1 MQYRENLLDEDAK
14 KLFRELGGIDTR
26 NRALSPD
33 HPLYKQTEDEE
44 KLDKWRILLIDLID
58 FLACYF
64 LDIHLYEGTK
74 TEKDSFFEFADT
86 FSKLSRMPHDGT
98 ILIRYRGSP
107 TGTSLPAK
115 SDYVVVFGNLTVEA
129 SVVASMYKRIGAK
142 ASHYPGRVRKSFEQL
157 AAQGIDTLF
166 LEVPE
171 FDSAE
176 SSADELGRMELALSI
191 LSRYN
196 SALKSNSPIVF
207 EKKGKQYNIPI
218 TSDQNGN
225 PDINLTMVAGLNSLT
240 SKAMHSLVRKV
251 NAWMNSDSA
260 ISAGIQYPSI
270 YNAIFDIKSLKKKLT
285 QPPLEVNNVKWM
297 MADRNQEV
305 VTKEK
310 AQVASLVMKKFASSP
325 QKAGQVLQSVYA
337 TDYQKINSQH
347 LGKRLHLASGLLASI
362 EQKKAEDQPAEKPEQ
377 VAEISEHPEK
387 TAENRKTEAQEK
399 QEKQEEKVKNE
410 VLTNVQERFNQVK
423 EYVVEDLVVEEDVL
437 KVKSGEK
444 ETVIG
449 KVHEKFQK
457 MIDITKRRNAT
468 KKKMKDIIRK
478 STDFDESDYEILASN
493 FDITV
498 QDAKSLIT
506 LLQKCFDNKGHF
518 LRGNFERNIPE
529 FARYEKRVFDF
540 LWHYL
545 KETFHRH
552 DRVAFLNSLQLLIAR
567 MRQPKRA
574 IRVLLI
580 DLLLDPGTVNFPDRN
595 ALMLINLLLRKY
607 NKELNLDIEITP
619 EEVLLVK
626 EGIDTDV
633 VAATKIMVDG
643 VQGRVFE
650 KIKTIHKKLLE
661 SLNPAKK
668 RDEKGMPLR
677 YLFTLEREIYIFF
690 SLLNGKTALPVLRA
704 GIKEYGDPRS
714 KIYKLKES
722 HNNFSSLLQNLI
734 VLIRGLGRIGEN
746 EDLSRLEHVSWEE
759 ELFRRI
765 SEDTRH
771 EEKLRRAMEWIGLAK
786 ETIVQNSWKDSRDTG
801 GFEVVSSGFQNY

>member
-1 MQYRENLLDEDAK
+1 MQYKKHLLDEDAE

-26 NRALSPD
+26 SRILSPD
-33 HPLYKQTEDEE
+33 HPLYRHTEDVE
-44 KLDKWRILLIDLID
+44 KLDKWRILMIDLLD
-58 FLACYF
+58 FLASYF
-64 LDIHLYEGTK
+64 LDIRLFEGAK
-74 TEKDSFFEFADT
+74 TEKESFFEFADT

-115 SDYVVVFGNLTVEA
+115 NDYVVVFGNLTVEA
-129 SVVASMYKRIGAK
+129 SVVANMYKRIGAK
-142 ASHYPGRVRKSFEQL
+142 ASHLPGRLRKSFEQL
-157 AAQGIDTLF
+157 AVQGIDTLF

-176 SSADELGRMELALSI
+176 SSEDELKRMELALSI

-196 SALKSNSPIVF
+196 SALKSNSPIAF
-207 EKKGKQYNIPI
+207 EKKGKQHNISI
-218 TSDQNGN
+218 AHDQNG
-225 PDINLTMVAGLNSLT
+225 DTDVNLTMVAGINSL
-240 SKAMHSLVRKV
+240 SAKAMQSLVRKV
-251 NAWMNSDSA
+251 DTWMNSDSA
-260 ISAGIQYPSI
+260 ASAGVQYPSI
-270 YNAIFDIKSLKKKLT
+270 YNAIFDIRSLKKKLI
-285 QPPLEVNNVKWM
+285 QPPVEVNNVKWM
-297 MADRNQEV
+297 MAEKNQEV

-310 AQVASLVMKKFASSP
+310 AQVAKLVMAKFAKSP

-337 TDYQKINSQH
+337 ADYNKINSQH

-362 EQKKAEDQPAEKPEQ
+362 EQKKTEEQPAEKAAQASEIKEQ
-377 VAEISEHPEK
+377 PEK
-387 TAENRKTEAQEK
+387 TAENKKAEAHEK
-399 QEKQEEKVKNE
+399 QQEKVKNE
-410 VLTNVQERFNQVK
+410 VLANVQERFKQVK
-423 EYVVEDLVVEEDVL
+423 EDVVDDLVVEQNVL

-449 KVHEKFQK
+449 KVHEKFQR
-457 MIDITKRRNAT
+457 MIDVTKRRHAT
-468 KKKMKDIIRK
+468 KKKMKDIIRR
-478 STDFDESDYEILASN
+478 STDFDESDYEILASD
-493 FDITV
+493 FDISV
-498 QDAKSLIT
+498 QDAKSLIS
-506 LLQKCFDNKGHF
+506 LLQKCFDDKGHF

-529 FARYEKRVFDF
+529 FAKYEKRVFDF

-580 DLLLDPGTVNFPDRN
+580 DLLLDPSAVNFPDRN

-643 VQGRVFE
+643 VQGRFFE
-650 KIKTIHKKLLE
+650 KIKTIHRKLVE
-661 SLNPAKK
+661 SLDPKK
-668 RDEKGMPLR
+668 KDEKGLPLR

-690 SLLNGKTALPVLRA
+690 SLLSGNTALPVLRGA
-704 GIKEYGDPRS
+704 IKEYGDPRS
-714 KIYKLKES
+714 RIYKLKES
-722 HNNFSSLLQNLI
+722 RNNLSFLLQNLI
-734 VLIRGLGRIGEN
+734 VLIRGLGRVGEN

-759 ELFRRI
+759 AVFHRL
-765 SEDTRH
+765 SEGTRH
-771 EEKLRRAMEWIGLAK
+771 EEKLRRAMEWIGSAK
-786 ETIVQNSWKDSRDTG
+786 ETIVQNSWKDTKDTG
-801 GFEVVSSGFQNY
+801 GFEIMSTGFQNF